1 MPELFKELNENPI
14 IGLGVNAK
22 RTAKG
27 YRITYLF
34 LYCEKNSVWAATFIN

>member
-1 MPELFKELNENPI
+1 MRNPM
-14 IGLGVNAK
+14 IGMGVNAK

-27 YRITYLF
+27 YRIHIFY